1 MANKTKIEWTESSWN
16 PITGCTKIS
25 AGCQNCYAAAFAKRL
40 KAMHNPRYINEFEVT
55 IHEDLVDAPLKWKK
69 PRRIFVNSM
78 SDIFHEDLPDEI
90 ILKIFDT
97 MNKAHWHT
105 FQVLTKRADRM
116 IELSPHINWTKN
128 IWMGVTVENND
139 NVSRASQLIRTKAAV
154 KFISAEPLLS
164 ALSDLSLGGID
175 WIIVGGESGHKSRP
189 MKEEWVIEIRD
200 KAQEFGVP
208 FFFKQWG
215 GKNKKKVGRLLEG
228 RTYDEYPDNK
238 SNSKENVYGNK

>member
-105 FQVLTKRADRM
+105 FQVLT
-116 IELSPHINWTKN
+116 N
-128 IWMGVTVENND
+128 G
-139 NVSRASQLIRTKAAV
+139 
-154 KFISAEPLLS
+154 
-164 ALSDLSLGGID
+164 
-175 WIIVGGESGHKSRP
+175 
-189 MKEEWVIEIRD
+189 
-200 KAQEFGVP
+200 
-208 FFFKQWG
+208 
-215 GKNKKKVGRLLEG
+215 
-228 RTYDEYPDNK
+228 Y
-238 SNSKENVYGNK
+238 

>member
-55 IHEDLVDAPLKWKK
+55 IHEDLIDAPLKWKK

-116 IELSPHINWTKN
+116 IELSPHINWTS
-128 IWMGVTVENND
+128 G
-139 NVSRASQLIRTKAAV
+139 
-154 KFISAEPLLS
+154 
-164 ALSDLSLGGID
+164 LG
-175 WIIVGGESGHKSRP
+175 
-189 MKEEWVIEIRD
+189 
-200 KAQEFGVP
+200 
-208 FFFKQWG
+208 
-215 GKNKKKVGRLLEG
+215 
-228 RTYDEYPDNK
+228 
-238 SNSKENVYGNK
+238 NS